1 MSNAILSSNA
11 NSSLINTLL
20 GSESVKNPNIYS
32 TEEITPPYA
41 ATWQRCDPT
50 TATSIAGR
58 TQSFEVMKYGYMQ
71 QALLCWDKSVS
82 IPAGGT
88 ALAAAGVAL
97 SANDVIR
104 CIDSIELMSA
114 GRVVSMMT
122 GDDLFAQFSDL
133 TESDSIPVRASAL
146 GERTSAA
153 GIALSASETFRY
165 CVPVVFPQFESI
177 DTQLNCQF
185 LEGLS
190 FRVKWGVISNTP
202 AATAIA
208 TIVADS
214 AYMRLRF
221 KAYPEEQVS
230 EVLSANFD
238 QPELAQLSARW
249 YSEPPESFTAAAAV
263 APATTSTGQVTI
275 ELKNTD
281 CVEDIFVMVY
291 VADATTAFSPV
302 KIDSVSLQAS
312 GQVLV
317 EMSHEELLYSRLG
330 EHGWSCSQSIADSG
344 TGANVA
350 KMQQGLYTWY
360 KLSNTLSLRELNAPK
375 VLVNVS
381 GLTPGAKYSAR
392 VSEKCSAIF
401 STTSATGRYNVA
413 LSN

>member
-20 GSESVKNPNIYS
+20 GSESVKNPNVYS

-50 TATSIAGR
+50 TSTSIAGR
-58 TQSFEVMKYGYMQ
+58 TQTFEVMKYGYLQ
-71 QALLCWDKSVS
+71 QALLCWEKSVS
-82 IPAGGT
+82 VT
-88 ALAAAGVAL
+88 DALAAADAAV

-122 GDDLFAQFSDL
+122 GDDIFAQFSDL
-133 TESDSIPVRASAL
+133 TEADSIPVRASAL
-146 GERTSAA
+146 NERKGPIGANS
-153 GIALSASETFRY
+153 SETFKF
-165 CVPVVFPQFESI
+165 CLPVVFPQFESI

-202 AATAIA
+202 ANTGTA

-214 AYMRLRF
+214 AYMRLRY

-230 EVLSANFD
+230 EVLSSNFD

-249 YSEPPESFTAAAAV
+249 YSEPPESHTAAG
-263 APATTSTGQVTI
+263 ATGTATV

-281 CVEDIFVMVY
+281 CVEDIFVMAY
-291 VADATTAFSPV
+291 VADATTEFKPV
-302 KIDSVSLQAS
+302 KVESVSLQAS

-317 EMSHEELLYSRLG
+317 EMSHEELLYARLG
-330 EHGWSCSQSIADSG
+330 EHGWSCSQSIAEGGSA
-344 TGANVA
+344 ANVA

-375 VLVNVS
+375 VVVTLS
-381 GLTPGAKYSAR
+381 GLTNNTVYSVR